1 MHETQLFFLFPIAMA
16 RIAHIPKTVGADWRD
31 LPNIDIELPSGK
43 KAIKLKYPYIDVRT
57 KKPAV
62 CSCATKQGEC
72 GVMDRQDNTIIP
84 YKLVHR

>member
-1 MHETQLFFLFPIAMA
+1 MA

-31 LPNIDIELPSGK
+31 LPNIDIELPSGR